1 MRWPFAQAVTAL
13 AESDKRIVLLIGDV
27 GGGLF
32 STFASKFPKRY
43 FNLGTAE
50 QSLVGIA
57 SGIALAG
64 LRPIVYSFTPFILE
78 RAYEQ
83 IKLDISLQRAPVL
96 LAGWQDEVHGLTH
109 QSHNARRI
117 VETIDGLRG
126 IYPQNAEE
134 IPSAIE
140 KPDEWPAFILL
151 K

>member
-1 MRWPFAQAVTAL
+1 M
-13 AESDKRIVLLIGDV
+13 
-27 GGGLF
+27 
-32 STFASKFPKRY
+32 
-43 FNLGTAE
+43 
-50 QSLVGIA
+50 
-57 SGIALAG
+57 
-64 LRPIVYSFTPFILE
+64 E

-126 IYPQNAEE
+126 IYPQNAQE
-134 IPSAIE
+134 ILSAIA